1 VHSLSRRLIRAQHA
15 TCSVETKVCTS
26 SVYAGQSVLC
36 MTLSSSSTTRV
47 QEFCGVDPLPRRFQG
62 SGRGTY
68 IPKLH
73 LVTLSALGAG
83 RGKGKGVEMPGNA
96 ASLAGNW
103 SFSVSAKTSAGRQ
116 YEAINRFSLRAQHY
130 CGQCAAQPA
139 CRSYYTGW
147 SKNHSLTNYPLT
159 SY

>member
-1 VHSLSRRLIRAQHA
+1 MHSLSRRLIRAQHA

-62 SGRGTY
+62 AGRGTY

-73 LVTLSALGAG
+73 LVTLSALGWG
-83 RGKGKGVEMPGNA
+83 EGKGKAWKCLETRRVWLEIGHLAFRRRRRPGVNMRRLIGFRCVLNTIV
-96 ASLAGNW
+96 ASA
-103 SFSVSAKTSAGRQ
+103 
-116 YEAINRFSLRAQHY
+116 
-130 CGQCAAQPA
+130 P
-139 CRSYYTGW
+139 
-147 SKNHSLTNYPLT
+147 HSLPAVHITQGGPKITHLPIIH
-159 SY
+159 